1 MTIHPISD
9 PNLEQCLLS
18 HFFSDPSQLDDRK
31 LRAELFTLPRNK
43 KLYEA
48 LKKLRQQ
55 GEPISADGVRLID
68 IELEDEAKKLSL
80 RRLGDLTTKTVI
92 KRLVEMSK
100 RREMQDVAAQ
110 LNESA
115 VSADDPD
122 AAVSEQLSRLMATES
137 DDEET
142 CRSVGDA
149 NRLIDTL
156 EWRSMN
162 PGKIRGL
169 SSGFTK
175 LDKITDGFHSGF
187 SLICGRSSDGKST
200 IAMNFA
206 VNIAENLLALG
217 DSRQVYFGSYEMD
230 HDDLLLRI
238 ASSISR
244 QPMSEGG
251 LTNAEMRVLGE
262 TITKMK
268 RLPLVIDDKSH
279 PAISYVMSRIRKL
292 HREKGLAFAVIDY
305 LQLVKNHKSKGDKVS
320 DIDFISKELQGL
332 SRELH
337 IPILGVVML
346 KRAEKQ
352 WDKAKQKWFIPP
364 PLLSDIKGS
373 SSPEEDA
380 QLVMLVYRD
389 NDNNTFLQVSKNRFG
404 LRNVEIPMIF
414 EAATYNFRE
423 KDTK

>member
-1 MTIHPISD
+1 MAIHPIADVS
-9 PNLEQCLLS
+9 LEEVILS
-18 HFFSDPSQLDDRK
+18 HVFSDASVADHKKLKPS
-31 LRAELFTLPRNK
+31 LFSLPRNK
-43 KLYEA
+43 SLYEV

-55 GEPISADGVRLID
+55 GEPLTADAVKLEQP
-68 IELEDEAKKLSL
+68 ELEEVARRLSL
-80 RRLGDLTTKTVI
+80 RRLGDVTSNTVI
-92 KRLVEMSK
+92 KKLCDMAK
-100 RREMQDVAAQ
+100 RREMQDVAAH
-110 LNESA
+110 LAEAA

-156 EWRSMN
+156 EWRAMN

-279 PAISYVMSRIRKL
+279 PAISYVMSKIRKI

-423 KDTK
+423 KETK

>member
-1 MTIHPISD
+1 
-9 PNLEQCLLS
+9 
-18 HFFSDPSQLDDRK
+18 
-31 LRAELFTLPRNK
+31 LF
-43 KLYEA
+43 EA
-48 LKKLRQQ
+48 MRKLRQQ

-68 IELEDEAKKLSL
+68 AELEDVAKKLSL
-80 RRLGDLTTKTVI
+80 RRLGELTTKTVVA
-92 KRLVEMSK
+92 KLCEMEK
-100 RREMQDVAAQ
+100 RRAMQEVAAQ
-110 LNESA
+110 LAEAATS
-115 VSADDPD
+115 SDDPT
-122 AAVSEQLSRLMATES
+122 AAASEQLSRLMAQE
-137 DDEET
+137 DDAEET

-156 EWRSMN
+156 EWRAAN
-162 PGKIRGL
+162 PGRIRGL
-169 SSGFTK
+169 STGFPK

-187 SLICGRSSDGKST
+187 SLIAGRSSDGKST

-217 DSRQVYFGSYEMD
+217 DKRHVYFGSYEMD
-230 HDDLLLRI
+230 HDDLLMRI

-251 LTNAEMRVLGE
+251 LTNSEMRVLGE
-262 TITKMK
+262 TISKMK
-268 RLPLVIDDKSH
+268 KLPIIIDDKSH
-279 PAISYVMSRIRKL
+279 PSVSYVMSRIRKL
-292 HREKGLAFAVIDY
+292 HREKGIAFAAIDY
-305 LQLVKNHKSKGDKVS
+305 LQLLKNPKTKGDKVS

-332 SRELH
+332 SRELK
-337 IPILGVVML
+337 IPILGVAML

-364 PLLSDIKGS
+364 PLLSDLKGS

-389 NDNNTFLQVSKNRFG
+389 NDNNTFVQVSKNRFG
-404 LRNVEIPMIF
+404 MRNVEVPMIF